1 MEFIIIF
8 AVVVAFAVV
17 PVMLAARFVGAGRR
31 GFGTALVAVIA
42 QSALSAATREFA
54 PNLGVALL
62 VAVVAGSAI
71 YAFVLDTTLIR
82 GFLIGIVST
91 VIGVVVLV
99 IIGNLFVA
107 GTSAI

>member
-1 MEFIIIF
+1 MELILIF

-17 PVMLAARFVGAGRR
+17 PVMLAARLVGAGRV
-31 GFGTALVAVIA
+31 GFGSALVAVIL
-42 QSALSAATREFA
+42 QTALSAATRAFA

-62 VAVVAGSAI
+62 VAIVAGSAI

-91 VIGVVVLV
+91 VIGVVILL
-99 IIGNLFVA
+99 ILGNLLAA
-107 GTSAI
+107 GANAI